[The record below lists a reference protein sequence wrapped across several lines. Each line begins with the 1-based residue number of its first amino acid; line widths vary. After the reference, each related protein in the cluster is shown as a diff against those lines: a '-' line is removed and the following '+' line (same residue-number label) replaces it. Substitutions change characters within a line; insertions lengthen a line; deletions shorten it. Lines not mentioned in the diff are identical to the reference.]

1 MLDTIS
7 YRPDFIEAGPMNKV
21 ERPTS
26 MLNTINTWQLAGK
39 KQLQSLL
46 NMTKEEWYL
55 AIIEYL
61 KLYKLPAD

>member
-1 MLDTIS
+1 
-7 YRPDFIEAGPMNKV
+7 MNKV

-46 NMTKEEWYL
+46 NMTKEEWYP